1 MQRRANGRGR
11 GAWKGLVAGL
21 AGLGLGACNVAA
33 TPDAPAT
40 DQDLVVCDIAAPCET
55 PLPVKAVLVTMF
67 EIGMDEGD
75 RPGEFQLW
83 KERRPFD
90 VAIPFPHSH
99 HDLYYDPEAQVLAMV
114 TGIGTAKSTA
124 STMALGLDTRFD
136 LSKAYW
142 LVAGI
147 AGIDPEDASIGS
159 AVWSAYLVDGDLAH
173 HIDAREKPEDWP
185 TGYFARRTSF
195 PYDPNRPEPTG
206 GEMFLINE
214 SLRDWAFELT
224 KDLELPD
231 LEGLEET
238 RALYTEHEMAQKP
251 PFVLKG
257 GHIAAM
263 TFWHGEIMNE
273 WANQW
278 VSYWSD
284 GNTDFVTS
292 AMEDTGTYTS
302 IQYLDEIGRVDKDR
316 FMVLRTGSNY
326 TMQPPGKTAAEILL
340 GENEGYAGMEASLE
354 SLYLVGGTVLDELT
368 GNWYTY
374 EYTIPTPDML
384 ELRVFTRSRY
394 RLSGLSVQL
403 EKSGSNSVNF
413 CSSSNCNAALSFVS
427 LYCSQAALL
436 GSVQTST

>member
-1 MQRRANGRGR
+1 MAI
-11 GAWKGLVAGL
+11 ALL
-21 AGLGLGACNVAA
+21 SACEAVE
-33 TPDAPAT
+33 APAVAET
-40 DQDLVVCDIAAPCET
+40 ETSIEICAIAAPCDT
-55 PLPVKAVLVTMF
+55 PLPVRAVLVTMF

-90 VAIPFPHSH
+90 VEIPFPHSH
-99 HDLYYDPEAQVLAMV
+99 HDLHYDPEAQVLAMV

-124 STMALGLDTRFD
+124 STMALGLDSRFD

-173 HIDAREKPEDWP
+173 HIDAREKPDDWP

-195 PYDPNRPEPTG
+195 PYDPDKPDPTG

-214 SLRDWAFELT
+214 ALRDWAYELT

-231 LEGLEET
+231 LPGLEAT
-238 RALYTEHEMAQKP
+238 RMLYTEHDMAQKP

-257 GHIAAM
+257 GHLAAM
-263 TFWHGEIMNE
+263 TFWHGAIMNE

-278 VSYWSD
+278 VAYWSD
-284 GNTDFVTS
+284 GNSNFVTS
-292 AMEDTGTYTS
+292 AMEDTGSYTS
-302 IQYLDEIGRVDKDR
+302 IQYLHEIGRVDKNR

-326 TMQPPGKTAAEILL
+326 TMQPPGKTAAENLL

-354 SLYLVGGTVLDELT
+354 ALYLVGGAVLDELT
-368 GNWYTY
+368 GNWAVY
-374 EYTIPTPDML
+374 EDTIPTP
-384 ELRVFTRSRY
+384 
-394 RLSGLSVQL
+394 
-403 EKSGSNSVNF
+403 
-413 CSSSNCNAALSFVS
+413 
-427 LYCSQAALL
+427 ALL
-436 GSVQTST
+436 NE

>member
-1 MQRRANGRGR
+1 MG
-11 GAWKGLVAGL
+11 AGL
-21 AGLGLGACNVAA
+21 AVLAACSNAQSPDVASEENG
-33 TPDAPAT
+33 
-40 DQDLVVCDIAAPCET
+40 VEICRIAEPCAN

-67 EIGMDEGD
+67 EIGADEGD

-90 VAIPFPHSH
+90 VEIEFPHSH
-99 HDLYYDPEAQVLAMV
+99 HSLFYDPEAQILAMV

-185 TGYFARRTSF
+185 TGYFARQTQF
-195 PYDPNRPEPTG
+195 PYDPGKPEPDG
-206 GEMFLINE
+206 GEMFLINQD
-214 SLRDWAFELT
+214 LRDWAFELT
-224 KDLELPD
+224 KDVVIPD
-231 LEGLEET
+231 LPGLEET
-238 RALYTEHEMAQKP
+238 RALYTEHEMAQQP

-257 GHIAAM
+257 GHLAAM
-263 TFWHGEIMNE
+263 TFWHGAIMND
-273 WANQW
+273 WANAW
-278 VSYWSD
+278 VDYWSN
-284 GNTDFVTS
+284 GQSDFVTS

-302 IQYLDEIGRVDKDR
+302 IQYLAEIGRVDKNR

-326 TMQPPGKTAAEILL
+326 TMQPPGKTAAENLL

-354 SLYLVGGTVLDELT
+354 ALYLVGGTVLDELT
-368 GNWYTY
+368 GNWDVY
-374 EYTIPTPDML
+374 EETIPTP
-384 ELRVFTRSRY
+384 
-394 RLSGLSVQL
+394 
-403 EKSGSNSVNF
+403 
-413 CSSSNCNAALSFVS
+413 
-427 LYCSQAALL
+427 ALL
-436 GSVQTST
+436 AQGG